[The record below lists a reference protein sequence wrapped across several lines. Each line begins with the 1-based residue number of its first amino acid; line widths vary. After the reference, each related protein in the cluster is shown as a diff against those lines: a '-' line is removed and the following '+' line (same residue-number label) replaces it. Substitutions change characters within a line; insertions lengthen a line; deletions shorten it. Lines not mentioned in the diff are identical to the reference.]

1 MTIKPS
7 VGEYPS
13 YFKSYIDQV
22 PEGNLLEILISQIE
36 ETTAFLSTLEES
48 QWNYRYAPGK
58 WTLKEMLGHISD
70 TERIMSYRL
79 LRISRGDQT
88 PLSGYDE
95 DEYVKGASFQNHSIV
110 ELLEEFKAVRHST
123 YTLIRG
129 LNEDSWGRKG
139 VANDR
144 EISVRAIAYII
155 AGHELHHVRI
165 IKERY
170 LS

>member
-7 VGEYPS
+7 AGEYPS
-13 YFKSYIDQV
+13 YFESYIDQV

-70 TERIMSYRL
+70 TERIMGYRL

-95 DEYVKGASFQNHSIV
+95 DEYVKGASFQNQSIA
-110 ELLEEFKAVRHST
+110 ELLEEFRAVRHST
-123 YTLIRG
+123 YTLLRG
-129 LNEDSWGRKG
+129 LNEDGWGRTG
-139 VANDR
+139 VANDK

-155 AGHELHHVRI
+155 AGHELHHVKI
-165 IKERY
+165 IKEKY
-170 LS
+170 LV